1 MYPDD
6 RVTQKPLAEG
16 QKKEKWLPLNGGA
29 IKAIGLVLM
38 VMDHLYQM
46 FINQGVPDWFGWFG
60 RPVAAMFL
68 FLCAEGFHY
77 THSRK
82 LYILRFLA
90 AFVLM
95 NFVNWALNK
104 FLYVENVVLINNIFG
119 TLFMSAFYMLM
130 IDLFR
135 EGVREKRGS
144 RILLALGGIILPVI
158 IGVVLLSLI
167 SRGASLNFMGIVLF
181 FLIPSPFTVE
191 GSFFLVAVGVSFYLL
206 RKRRL
211 AQALVPV
218 AAGLFIL
225 LASRTE
231 SGLPESSQWLMFFA
245 ALPVLLY
252 NGRRGRGGKYFFYVF
267 YPAHIYLFYLVAW
280 FLQAR

>member
-6 RVTQKPLAEG
+6 NAARKPPAEG
-16 QKKEKWLPLNGGA
+16 QKKEKRLPLSGGA
-29 IKAIGLVLM
+29 IKAIGLALM
-38 VMDHLYQM
+38 VVDHLHQM
-46 FINQGVPDWFGWFG
+46 FINQGVPGWFSWLG

-77 THSRK
+77 TRSRK

-95 NFVNWALNK
+95 NFANLALNK
-104 FLYVENVVLINNIFG
+104 FLYVENVVLINNMFG
-119 TLFMSAFYMLM
+119 TLFMSVFYMLM

-135 EGVREKRGS
+135 EGLREKMGS
-144 RILLALGGIILPVI
+144 RILLALGGIILSLVTGI
-158 IGVVLLSLI
+158 VLLSLI

-181 FLIPSPFTVE
+181 LLVPSPFTVE
-191 GSFFLVAVGVSFYLL
+191 GGFFLVAAGVLFYLL
-206 RKRRL
+206 RKYRP
-211 AQALVPV
+211 AQALVPA
-218 AAGLFIL
+218 AAGLFAL
-225 LASRTE
+225 LAGRTE
-231 SGLPESSQWLMFFA
+231 SGLPGSSQWLMLFA

-252 NGRRGRGGKYFFYVF
+252 NGRRGRGGKYFFYIF
-267 YPAHIYLFYLVAW
+267 YPAHIYLFYLAAW